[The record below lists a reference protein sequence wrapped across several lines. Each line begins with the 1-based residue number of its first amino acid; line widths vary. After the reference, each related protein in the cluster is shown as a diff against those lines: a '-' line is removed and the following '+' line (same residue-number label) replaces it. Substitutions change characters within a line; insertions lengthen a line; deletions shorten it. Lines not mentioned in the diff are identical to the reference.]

1 MRRLAGVLTMVGCLT
16 VAGVARAETPVEKG
30 ATVYGAQKCGMCHA
44 VAGKGNPK
52 GVLDGV
58 GKKLKADEIS
68 EWIVDAPAMTAKTKA
83 THKPAMK
90 SYASLS
96 KDDVAALVAYLQS
109 VK

>member
-16 VAGVARAETPVEKG
+16 VAGVVRAETPAEKG

-83 THKPAMK
+83 TRKPAMK